1 MNAAMST
8 IDCDVLV
15 VGGGI
20 NGTGIARDAA
30 GRGLS
35 VVLCEQ
41 DDLGAHTSS
50 ASSKLIHGGL
60 RYLQH
65 YEFGLVRKALRE
77 RELLM
82 RCAPHLIRPLRFVM
96 PHVPGLRPA
105 WMLRCGLF
113 LYDHLAKRALLEGSR
128 QVDLP
133 LHPAGPALR
142 PGIAHAFLY
151 SDAAVDDARLVVL
164 NAVDAHE
171 RGARILTRTRCES
184 MVADGRLWHASL
196 RRGDHSPIKV
206 RARSVV
212 NAGGAWAAQLHGTEQ
227 RKLRLIKGSH
237 IVVPKL
243 FAHDHAYIFQHADGR
258 VVFALPFEDD
268 FTLIGTTDVEFNGDP
283 RQVGISAAEVDYLC
297 EISNS
302 YFRTRIGPADVAWS
316 YAGVRPLVDDGSG
329 SAQAVTRDYQL
340 VADDRTAPLLSVF
353 GGKITTYR
361 VLAQEALDQL
371 GKMID
376 VPCAAWTAQSCLPG
390 GDIPGAAHGRT
401 SFVASVQAR
410 YDWLPASLARRYALS
425 YGTRVHR
432 LLAGCNRIEDMGQ
445 ALMAQLYERELH
457 YLADVEWAR
466 SAQDVLWRRTKLGLR
481 ATPGEVD
488 GLERW
493 MQTKGMAR

>member
-1 MNAAMST
+1 MSS

-15 VGGGI
+15 IGGGI

-77 RELLM
+77 REVLM

-96 PHVPGLRPA
+96 PHMPGLRPA

-113 LYDHLAKRALLEGSR
+113 LYDHLARRELLAGSR
-128 QVDLP
+128 QVALP
-133 LHPAGPALR
+133 PHPAGAALR
-142 PGIAHAFLY
+142 PGIARAFLY
-151 SDAAVDDARLVVL
+151 SDAAVDDARLVVV
-164 NAVDAHE
+164 NAIDAQE

-184 MVADGRLWHASL
+184 MVAEGRLWRASL
-196 RRGDHSPIKV
+196 RQADNTLIGV

-212 NAGGAWAAQLHGTEQ
+212 NAGGAWAARLHGPQKRT
-227 RKLRLIKGSH
+227 LRLIKGSH
-237 IVVPKL
+237 IVVRKL
-243 FAHDHAYIFQHADGR
+243 FDHEHAYIFQHADGR

-268 FTLIGTTDVEFNGDP
+268 FTLIGTTDVEFDGDP
-283 RQVGISAAEVDYLC
+283 RHVAVSAAEIDYLC
-297 EISNS
+297 QLSNT
-302 YFRTRIGPADVAWS
+302 YFRTQIGPDDVAWS

-329 SAQAVTRDYQL
+329 AAQAVTRDYQL
-340 VADDRTAPLLSVF
+340 VSENTSAPLLSVF
-353 GGKITTYR
+353 GGKITTFR
-361 VLAQEALDQL
+361 VLAEDALDEL

-376 VPCAAWTAQSCLPG
+376 VPGGAWTARSCLPG
-390 GDIPGAAHGRT
+390 GDLPGSAHGRGN
-401 SFVASVQAR
+401 FVASAQAR
-410 YDWLPASLARRYALS
+410 YDWLPAALARRLALA
-425 YGTRVHR
+425 YGTRMHR
-432 LLAGCNRIEDMGQ
+432 LLAGCDRIEDMGKP
-445 ALMAQLYERELH
+445 LMAGLYERELH

-466 SAQDVLWRRTKLGLR
+466 SAEDVLWRRTKLGLR
-481 ATPGEVD
+481 ATPAEVD
-488 GLERW
+488 GLACW
-493 MQTKGMAR
+493 MQTKGAAP